1 MAKNSVYS
9 KAEIVKDDMKEMDIQ
24 PYNLNAFS
32 HNNRYAPSSG
42 ETQTS
47 SSNVVGDLPSIKPT
61 FDTSKD
67 VNTQILNEITK
78 LNSEL
83 TTVKSNVDIIMS
95 EGIRGKDLDKQ
106 VVEAIKDLKQFANFF
121 EEATFRLEDKLL
133 KTSMSIAKKIIDI
146 EIGENS
152 TAIVKQSISGI
163 MGKLRG
169 ASKITIHLNPKDYTV
184 IKSTMNLKA
193 PIKLAEDP
201 NVMPGGV
208 VVASDIGNFDGNI
221 DAKVGKMLENLDM
234 L

>member
-9 KAEIVKDDMKEMDIQ
+9 KAEIVKDDNKDMDIQ

-32 HNNRYAPSSG
+32 HNNTYSSPNNSASSPTSNSVG
-42 ETQTS
+42 EIA
-47 SSNVVGDLPSIKPT
+47 SIKPT

-67 VNTQILNEITK
+67 VNTQILGEITK
-78 LNSEL
+78 LNAEL
-83 TTVKSNVDIIMS
+83 STVKSNIDIIMS

-152 TAIVKQSISGI
+152 TKIVKQSISSI

-169 ASKITIHLNPKDYTV
+169 ASKITIHLNPKDYV
-184 IKSTMNLKA
+184 IIKSTMNLKA
-193 PIKLAEDP
+193 PIKLSEDP